1 MAKGNFWLGV
11 IVGFIVMIVLSFL
24 PVIGALLGGF
34 VAGIIARGGWWN
46 GAKAGFVAG
55 IFGAIVL
62 GIILIVGSTLFLGV
76 VGFFGGLG
84 VTVAL
89 IAIALYSAILGLV
102 GGAIGGLIA
111 K

>member
-11 IVGFIVMIVLSFL
+11 IVGFIVMIVLGFL
-24 PVIGALLGGF
+24 PVIGPLLGGF

-62 GIILIVGSTLFLGV
+62 GIILIIGATLFLGV

-84 VTVAL
+84 VTAAL

>member
-1 MAKGNFWLGV
+1 V
-11 IVGFIVMIVLSFL
+11 I
-24 PVIGALLGGF
+24 
-34 VAGIIARGGWWN
+34 
-46 GAKAGFVAG
+46 
-55 IFGAIVL
+55 
-62 GIILIVGSTLFLGV
+62 
-76 VGFFGGLG
+76 GFFGGLG